1 MQKPLHLV
9 IFSFGYKYG
18 FPSDANLLLDVRFL
32 PNPFWV
38 EELRPKTGVLPEV
51 SDYVLENDAG
61 NTLLAQLEVQIK
73 FLIEQ
78 NLKAEK
84 ENLCI
89 AIGCTGGRHRSVA
102 VAERLTALLKKD
114 EINVELSHRDI
125 ERDDTE
131 SSK

>member
-18 FPSDANLLLDVRFL
+18 FPSDANMLLDVRFL

-38 EELRPKTGVLPEV
+38 DELRPKTGLIKEV
-51 SDYVLENDAG
+51 SDYILQSDAG
-61 NTLLAQLEVQIK
+61 LSLLSHLELQIK

-78 NLKAEK
+78 NTISEK
-84 ENLCI
+84 EILQV

-102 VAERLTALLKKD
+102 VVERLAAILKKD
-114 EINVELSHRDI
+114 DIEFEVYHRDI
-125 ERDDTE
+125 DRDATE
-131 SSK
+131 PGK